1 MINRGDRRF
10 GGKFIQTSVILEDL
24 IKKNITKKGFGNSNL
39 LFQWQDIV
47 GAEIGIMTRP
57 LKIVT
62 SKDKSTTK
70 LIIQVFRAYT
80 SQVSLCLDFITQ
92 RVNQFYGYN
101 AISKVIMK
109 QTGPYNLEHRLKLF
123 LVKLSYKRF
132 FPKIN
137 RGIMLKS

>member
-10 GGKFIQTSVILEDL
+10 GGKFIKTSVILEDL

-62 SKDKSTTK
+62 SKDKNTTK

-80 SQVSLCLDFITQ
+80 SQVSLCLDFIKQ

-101 AISKVIMK
+101 AISTVIMK
-109 QTGPYNLEHRLKLF
+109 QTGPYEF
-123 LVKLSYKRF
+123 
-132 FPKIN
+132 
-137 RGIMLKS
+137 KSIY

>member
-1 MINRGDRRF
+1 MTNRGDRRF
-10 GGKFIQTSVILEDL
+10 GGKFMQTSVILEDL

-62 SKDKSTTK
+62 SKDKNTTK

-80 SQVSLCLDFITQ
+80 SQVSLCLDFIKK

-101 AISKVIMK
+101 AISTVIMK
-109 QTGPYNLEHRLKLF
+109 KTGPYEF
-123 LVKLSYKRF
+123 
-132 FPKIN
+132 
-137 RGIMLKS
+137 KSID